1 MTIKDNGESENPAA
15 AWEMEAM
22 RSYQSIG
29 LFDATPTPVTIDWEM
44 ELAFRQ
50 IAPGKQ
56 VDRKPTE
63 G

>member
-15 AWEMEAM
+15 AWELEAV
-22 RSYQSIG
+22 RSYESIG
-29 LFDATPTPVTIDWEM
+29 LFDATPAPVSIDWDM

-50 IAPGKQ
+50 HAPGKPIG
-56 VDRKPTE
+56 RKLTA